1 LNKKTNRGPTRTRGE
16 YISKLK
22 RRPSKEEVN
31 RVPGKTIKTTRMGA
45 SSTGLKVSR
54 GDTDDEQPP
63 VVTVQ
68 NDVNNNSHV
77 FVNPHELSLLIDECD
92 LLNNNTTLINNNY
105 LTVSL
110 TSPSSLATLTT
121 TTNHK
126 LNRKQSLYRLT
137 DQQIHSANNR
147 RESMP
152 KESPK
157 KSPKKKQPDERKEK
171 KKKKEKPKA
180 PRPNAGGQGGGG
192 GRGRTAEQDQMLR
205 RPRRKSTKPE
215 K

>member
-1 LNKKTNRGPTRTRGE
+1 M
-16 YISKLK
+16 S
-22 RRPSKEEVN
+22 S
-31 RVPGKTIKTTRMGA
+31 VPGKTIKAARMGA

-63 VVTVQ
+63 AVNIPRLSVQ
-68 NDVNNNSHV
+68 DELNNNNHI

-126 LNRKQSLYRLT
+126 LNRKQSLYRLS

-157 KSPKKKQPDERKEK
+157 KSPKKKQPEERKEK

-180 PRPNAGGQGGGG
+180 PRPNAGGPGGGGGG